1 MLKIYHNPR
10 CSKSRQGLE
19 LLENSGKEFEII
31 KYLENI
37 PSKEEL
43 TSIIEKLQIKPIELV
58 RKNEAIW
65 KENYKGKEVSD
76 SEIIDAMIQNP
87 KLIERPIVINSDKA
101 AIGRPLENIQNIL
114 LEVSI

>member
-1 MLKIYHNPR
+1 MIKIYHNPR

-19 LLENSGKEFEII
+19 VLENSGKQFEII
-31 KYLENI
+31 RYLENI

-65 KENYKGKEVSD
+65 KENYKGKELSD
-76 SEIIDAMIQNP
+76 LEIVTAMIQNP
-87 KLIERPIVINSDKA
+87 KLIERPIVINGDKA
-101 AIGRPLENIQNIL
+101 TIGRPLENIQHIL
-114 LEVSI
+114 

>member
-1 MLKIYHNPR
+1 MIKIYHNPR

-19 LLENSGKEFEII
+19 ILENSRKQFEII

-43 TSIIEKLQIKPIELV
+43 SSIIKKLQIQPIELV

-65 KENYKGKEVSD
+65 KENYKGKELTD
-76 SEIIDAMIQNP
+76 SEIVTAMIQNP
-87 KLIERPIVINSDKA
+87 KLIERPIVINNGKA
-101 AIGRPLENIQNIL
+101 VIGRPLENIQDIL
-114 LEVSI
+114 